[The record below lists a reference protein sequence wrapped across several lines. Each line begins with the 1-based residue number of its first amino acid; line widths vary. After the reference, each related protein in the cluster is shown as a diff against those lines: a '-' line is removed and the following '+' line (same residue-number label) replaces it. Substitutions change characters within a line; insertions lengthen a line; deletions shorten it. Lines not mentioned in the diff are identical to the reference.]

1 MTKTT
6 DTIEEDYI
14 PVELKQNQ
22 NYKLTWA
29 HKAANFKFDGFDAS
43 GMVLM
48 LTKTGKQIRTSRSA
62 IRHTK
67 ANAQRIAKKR
77 LDGSGSK

>member
-1 MTKTT
+1 METT
-6 DTIEEDYI
+6 EQDFI
-14 PVELKQNQ
+14 PQELKQGQ

-48 LTKTGKQIRTSRSA
+48 LTKKGKQIKTSRSS
-62 IRHTK
+62 IRNTK
-67 ANAQRIAKKR
+67 ANAERTAKKR
-77 LDGSGSK
+77 LSHGK